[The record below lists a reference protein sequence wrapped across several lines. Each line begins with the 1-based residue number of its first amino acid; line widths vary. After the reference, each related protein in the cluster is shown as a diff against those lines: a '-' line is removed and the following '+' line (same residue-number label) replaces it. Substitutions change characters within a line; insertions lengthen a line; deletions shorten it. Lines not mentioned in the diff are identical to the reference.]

1 MKGTLPEVWEKEIG
15 LPSSPVTV
23 PRLHIL
29 CGVFVS
35 DISVEPLTTLSPSSL
50 VGEDQGGDGQPR
62 QGHRGKGLPLFPDK
76 VVVRKNSVGEDPV
89 SIVEGL

>member
-1 MKGTLPEVWEKEIG
+1 VIEGDPAGGVGERDRAAQL
-15 LPSSPVTV
+15 

-35 DISVEPLTTLSPSSL
+35 DISIEPPTTLSPSSL

-62 QGHRGKGLPLFPDK
+62 QGHRGEGLPLFPDK
-76 VVVRKNSVGEDPV
+76 VVVSKNSVGEDPV
-89 SIVEGL
+89 SIVEEL